1 MDDPGGA
8 HEGAGK
14 EHRVPLSAPAS
25 AILAGLERKGNR
37 VFGVGKTAML
47 ELLNRSRPELTVH
60 GFRSTFA
67 DWCIEQTGFPS
78 EVREMALAHRVGSAV
93 EAAYRR
99 SDLFERR
106 RQLMEAWA
114 AFCAGSGGEV
124 IPLRRAAG
132 QGTL

>member
-1 MDDPGGA
+1 
-8 HEGAGK
+8 
-14 EHRVPLSAPAS
+14 VPLSAPAS

-67 DWCIEQTGFPS
+67 DWCIEQTSFPS

-106 RQLMEAWA
+106 RQLMDAWA
-114 AFCAGSGGEV
+114 AFCAGSAGEV
-124 IPLRRAAG
+124 IPLRGARS
-132 QGTL
+132 